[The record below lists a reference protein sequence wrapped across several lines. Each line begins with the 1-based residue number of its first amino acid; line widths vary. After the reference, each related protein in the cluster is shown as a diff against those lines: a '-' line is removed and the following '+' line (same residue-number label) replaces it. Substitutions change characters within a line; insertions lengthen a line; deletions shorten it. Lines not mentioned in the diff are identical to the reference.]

1 MEPPVAPPLSSW
13 DSGKRSGLSC
23 GAPTSGSLWAGPPRP
38 DWYPGPGTL
47 GLPLPAPSPRREAQ
61 GGAALRRLE
70 GGGADVG
77 GAVGRRAGGLQHS
90 PPSQPVAPRGGPV
103 RSARSER
110 GGGPSS
116 WYPDEGP
123 TTSHPRCLDVSA
135 GTRIRNGVTCPAAGA
150 WKRVP
155 GPRGCRFPGPRR
167 LPERRPLAAH
177 SPVRSPPRGPAGG
190 SAALQAAAGRGSPR
204 PPGSCGPGMFGEAA
218 GRGAAGRRQARPC
231 AGCPESRRRRLALPG
246 SGVGWGTGIVK
257 GTSGGT

>member
-1 MEPPVAPPLSSW
+1 MTSWRKLSHSLGYGNCANASSCPHRARMEPPVAPPLSSW

-110 GGGPSS
+110 GG
-116 WYPDEGP
+116 Y
-123 TTSHPRCLDVSA
+123 
-135 GTRIRNGVTCPAAGA
+135 NCPALSYLGGA
-150 WKRVP
+150 S
-155 GPRGCRFPGPRR
+155 GINPRTAA
-167 LPERRPLAAH
+167 ERWDPQGDDSNPL
-177 SPVRSPPRGPAGG
+177 R
-190 SAALQAAAGRGSPR
+190 
-204 PPGSCGPGMFGEAA
+204 
-218 GRGAAGRRQARPC
+218 
-231 AGCPESRRRRLALPG
+231 
-246 SGVGWGTGIVK
+246 
-257 GTSGGT
+257 